1 MSNYFNDRVAEY
13 PGRVTMT
20 PTGQSDTYD
29 MARAEGTVT
38 EPGSPFNAETFNG
51 AIDLYAMWYGTCST
65 IADSMA
71 KIVSCPGFTLVTGA
85 TIAVKFDN
93 ANTYT
98 GATYL
103 DVNSTGSKRIR
114 STANS
119 TAAVNGLW
127 NAGEV
132 VTFVYDGSSW
142 IITGQDITAEELA
155 TLESALGIQAAQ
167 SPGTRLGATLDTIVD
182 RQSPGALIRPLSSHA
197 TSTWTYTAPSTGMFY
212 ATIACSGARQYI
224 QVSRN
229 GSPIAGYAL
238 PAASGTIYMN
248 AMSFFLKKG
257 DTLQFT
263 DLNSTTFLHSGLTA
277 FVPMGT

>member
-1 MSNYFNDRVAEY
+1 MSNYFNDRVVEY
-13 PGRVTMT
+13 PGRVIMT

-71 KIVSCPGFTLVTGA
+71 KIVSCAGFKLVTGA
-85 TIAVKFDN
+85 TIAVKFAN

-103 DVNSTGSKRIR
+103 DVNGTGSKRIR
-114 STANS
+114 STGNS

-142 IITGQDITAEELA
+142 IITGQDITADELA
-155 TLESALGIQAAQ
+155 TLESTLGI
-167 SPGTRLGATLDTIVD
+167 
-182 RQSPGALIRPLSSHA
+182 
-197 TSTWTYTAPSTGMFY
+197 
-212 ATIACSGARQYI
+212 
-224 QVSRN
+224 
-229 GSPIAGYAL
+229 
-238 PAASGTIYMN
+238 
-248 AMSFFLKKG
+248 
-257 DTLQFT
+257 
-263 DLNSTTFLHSGLTA
+263 
-277 FVPMGT
+277 

>member
-1 MSNYFNDRVAEY
+1 MSNYFNDRVVEY
-13 PGRVTMT
+13 PGRVTLT

-29 MARAEGTVT
+29 MARAEGAVT
-38 EPGSPFNAETFNG
+38 EPGSPFNAEMFNG

-71 KIVSCPGFTLVTGA
+71 KIVSCSGFTLVTGA
-85 TIAVKFDN
+85 TIAVKFTN

-114 STANS
+114 STADS

-142 IITGQDITAEELA
+142 IITGQDITADELA
-155 TLESALGIQAAQ
+155 TLESTLGI
-167 SPGTRLGATLDTIVD
+167 
-182 RQSPGALIRPLSSHA
+182 
-197 TSTWTYTAPSTGMFY
+197 
-212 ATIACSGARQYI
+212 
-224 QVSRN
+224 
-229 GSPIAGYAL
+229 
-238 PAASGTIYMN
+238 
-248 AMSFFLKKG
+248 
-257 DTLQFT
+257 
-263 DLNSTTFLHSGLTA
+263 
-277 FVPMGT
+277 